1 MNIDVDCPISHQ
13 EEENINYLFRSCAL
27 AYTIW
32 SIININ
38 CPSPNNTNSGI
49 VYWIEYIW
57 SRKIWCYELFMIPSK
72 NFCYVTNIWSHFN
85 NIVF

>member
-38 CPSPNNTNSGI
+38 ALVLIIQI
-49 VYWIEYIW
+49 VVLYIGLNIFGLG
-57 SRKIWCYELFMIPSK
+57 RFGAM
-72 NFCYVTNIWSHFN
+72 NFL
-85 NIVF
+85 